1 MFPLF
6 PNIAWNEF
14 IARIYALEAA
24 MSVIHTLYAW
34 QNIFSFSKYL
44 FPVLFYITKDF
55 GSKLKSSGNVFFA
68 ITCTAFTLININ
80 SLMTE
85 VVPQEY
91 MKCPFRFVLVTDMSR
106 VLSASSKSFPGIY
119 SAVKFPTLEKH
130 LLSTSAFLQ

>member
-1 MFPLF
+1 M
-6 PNIAWNEF
+6 
-14 IARIYALEAA
+14 
-24 MSVIHTLYAW
+24 
-34 QNIFSFSKYL
+34 
-44 FPVLFYITKDF
+44 LFYITKDF
-55 GSKLKSSGNVFFA
+55 GSKLKSSGNVFF
-68 ITCTAFTLININ
+68 CHNLHSLYSDKHIN

-130 LLSTSAFLQ
+130 LLSTSAFLP